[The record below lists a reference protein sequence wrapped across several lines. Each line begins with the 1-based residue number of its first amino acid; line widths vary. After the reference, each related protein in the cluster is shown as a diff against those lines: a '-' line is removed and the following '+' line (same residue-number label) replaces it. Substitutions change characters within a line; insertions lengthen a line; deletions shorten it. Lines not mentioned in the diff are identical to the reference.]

1 MANNYKVHSYSH
13 LIVKDLDKAYFLP
26 YLRSSC
32 CKESRLYDDNKYMYF
47 DYAKKDTK
55 ESDLMRPIRHL
66 ATIGDAI
73 PSLSDHREP
82 TQSVRVADCYFIVN
96 VLDLPFA
103 SPLASSETQGQSVGL
118 GERT

>member
-26 YLRSSC
+26 YHRSSY
-32 CKESRLYDDNKYMYF
+32 CKGSRFYDDNKYMYF

-66 ATIGDAI
+66 ATIGDATA
-73 PSLSDHREP
+73 SLSDMKP
-82 TQSVRVADCYFIVN
+82 GALQSN
-96 VLDLPFA
+96 HWKKWLPVCPA
-103 SPLASSETQGQSVGL
+103 QPQK
-118 GERT
+118 